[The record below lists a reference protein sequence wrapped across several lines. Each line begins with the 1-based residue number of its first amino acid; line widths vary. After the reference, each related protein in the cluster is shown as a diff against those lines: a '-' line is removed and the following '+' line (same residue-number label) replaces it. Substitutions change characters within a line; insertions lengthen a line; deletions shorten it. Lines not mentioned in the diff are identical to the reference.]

1 VGRRQ
6 FGTARC
12 LPSGAWQAR
21 YINEVG
27 RRITAPETFA
37 TKADALRWL
46 TVLEAD
52 VLKGTFLDPRAGQV
66 TFEAWSEDWI
76 ASKPDKRANSIARDR
91 AALRT
96 HFNPAFGHRALASIT
111 PVHIRGVVSTMRR
124 AGLAPKSVRTYVGT
138 LAAIF
143 NAAVD
148 ADLIPR
154 SPVRGFHLETI
165 RRRERP
171 TIPPTTLIELADAVP
186 ERFRALILTAG
197 ILGLR
202 WSEVIALRVRDIGF
216 LTRTVE
222 VRQTVQ
228 EVSGHVSVVPFT
240 KTDASRRTIAI
251 PPILVG
257 ALARHLAEFRPG
269 ASQEDLVFVGE
280 RGGILRRSFLAR
292 YLKPAAEAI
301 GLPVG
306 KREGI
311 DFHGLRHIAA
321 SFMVSTG
328 EHPKVMQ
335 SRLGHATPNLTLGL
349 YAHVSDDVDRAAA
362 GRLEEL
368 LTRDDEDDTVTG
380 EGAE

>member
-1 VGRRQ
+1 MGRRQ

-27 RRITAPETFA
+27 QRFTAPETFA
-37 TKADALRWL
+37 TKADALHWL
-46 TVLEAD
+46 TLLEAD
-52 VLKGTFLDPRAGQV
+52 LLRGTFLDPRAGQV
-66 TFEAWSEDWI
+66 TFDEWSEDWL
-76 ASKPDKRANSIARDR
+76 ASKPDKRASSIARDR

-96 HFNPAFGHRALASIT
+96 HFSPAFGHLALASVT
-111 PVHIRGVVSTMRR
+111 PVHVRGVVSAMRR
-124 AGLAPKSVRTYVGT
+124 AGLSPKSVRTYVGT

-148 ADLIPR
+148 ADLIAR
-154 SPVRGFHLETI
+154 SPVRGFHLETV
-165 RRRERP
+165 RPRERP
-171 TIPPTTLIELADAVP
+171 TIAPTTLIDLADEVP
-186 ERFRALILTAG
+186 GRFRVLILTAG

-202 WSEVIALRVRDIGF
+202 WSEAIALRVSDIGF
-216 LTRTVE
+216 LTRTID
-222 VRQTVQ
+222 VRQTVE
-228 EVSGHVSVVPFT
+228 EVSGHVRVMPFT
-240 KTDASRRTIAI
+240 KTDASRRTIAV
-251 PPILVG
+251 PPIL
-257 ALARHLAEFRPG
+257 LDEFARHLAEYRPG
-269 ASQEDLVFVGE
+269 ALDDDLVFVGE

-292 YLKPAAEAI
+292 YLKPAAEAV

-311 DFHGLRHIAA
+311 DFHGLRHIAT

-362 GRLEEL
+362 GRLETF
-368 LTRDDEDDTVTG
+368 LTRDEVEETETDES
-380 EGAE
+380 AE

>member
-6 FGTARC
+6 FGSARC

-27 RRITAPETFA
+27 QRVTAPATFDS
-37 TKADALRWL
+37 KADALRWL
-46 TVLEAD
+46 TLLEAD
-52 VLKGTFLDPRAGQV
+52 LLKGNYLDPRAGQI
-66 TFEAWSEDWI
+66 TFDAWSEDWL
-76 ASKPDKRANSIARDR
+76 ASKPDKRANSIARDT

-96 HFNPAFGHRALASIT
+96 HFSPAFGHLELAAIA
-111 PVHIRGVVSTMRR
+111 PVHVRGVVAAMRSAR
-124 AGLAPKSVRTYVGT
+124 LSPKSVRTYVGT

-154 SPVRGFHLETI
+154 SPVRGFHLETV

-171 TIPPTTLIELADAVP
+171 TIPAARLSDLADAVP
-186 ERFRALILTAG
+186 VRFRALILTAG

-202 WSEVIALRVRDIGF
+202 WSEAIGLRVRDIGF
-216 LTRTVE
+216 LTRTVD
-222 VRQTVQ
+222 VCQTVE
-228 EVSGHVSVVPFT
+228 EVSGHVKVMPFT
-240 KTDASRRTIAI
+240 KTEAARRTIAV
-251 PPILVG
+251 PPSLV
-257 ALARHLAEFRPG
+257 AELARHLAEFRPG
-269 ASQEDLVFVGE
+269 AAGDDLVFVGE
-280 RGGILRRSFLAR
+280 RGGVLRRSFLAR
-292 YLKPAAEAI
+292 YLKPAASAV

-306 KREGI
+306 RREGI
-311 DFHGLRHIAA
+311 DFHGLRHIAT

-349 YAHVSDDVDRAAA
+349 YAHVADDVDRAAA
-362 GRLEEL
+362 RRLEDL
-368 LTRDDEDDTVTG
+368 LNREDADALET
-380 EGAE
+380 EAHAE